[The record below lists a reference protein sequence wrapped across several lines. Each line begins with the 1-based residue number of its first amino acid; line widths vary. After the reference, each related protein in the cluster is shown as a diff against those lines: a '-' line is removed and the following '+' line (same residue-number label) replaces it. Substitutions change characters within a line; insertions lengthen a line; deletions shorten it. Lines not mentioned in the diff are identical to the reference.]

1 MTPTLVVLLF
11 GIATLVLLGAVSVAV
26 LALRNERRVRARLD
40 TAERELFA
48 HEEAMTRLAELTLPR
63 ITEAV
68 AQQVEPVVTAE
79 VPALLQGSPF
89 ARKLAGIAV
98 THAEDLH
105 RIRHDTATAVDRVA
119 EERAVLRVE
128 AAEAAARAQV
138 AADARAATSSAVR
151 AFGTTVVSLGADV
164 GQVVSNA
171 LRENRNDEVYAV
183 LSRIDHTVQQMIRQ
197 AQSYVIVS
205 GGLPGRRWPQ
215 QTVTEVIG
223 GATSRVRDYLR
234 VRAGHCDQVIVSR
247 AVEPLV
253 HTVATLLD
261 NALRYSPPSS
271 FVDISF
277 QQGHHGV
284 TLIIDDAGVRMSQ
297 EQMEEA
303 RQVLSG
309 ERVVDINSLGPSPR
323 VGFPGVAALARR
335 YGFAAYVDGPNIYG
349 GTRAMVFIPTALLV
363 SAADLRRPELEQ
375 PEPDAPELAAEPAA
389 VAAPEP
395 AVAASS
401 VVAPA
406 EPVAAPAVVAA
417 HAATAPEPTA
427 APPPPTAALPGPET
441 TGRHRPPVDAPDH
454 ADTEDYAR
462 TSGGLPKR
470 RRRVVTPLDERAD
483 TGQLPGRPE
492 LAAAWHTGS
501 RHGRA
506 AAEHSTEGQDI
517 R

>member
-1 MTPTLVVLLF
+1 MTPTLAVLLF

-40 TAERELFA
+40 VAERELFA
-48 HEEAMTRLAELTLPR
+48 HEEAMTRLVELTLPR
-63 ITEAV
+63 ISDAV
-68 AQQVEPVVTAE
+68 SRDVEPVVTAE
-79 VPALLQGSPF
+79 VPAPLQGSPF
-89 ARKLAGIAV
+89 AQKLARIAAA
-98 THAEDLH
+98 HAEDLY
-105 RIRHDTATAVDRVA
+105 RLRHDTAADVERAA
-119 EERAVLRVE
+119 EERAVARIEE
-128 AAEAAARAQV
+128 AENAARAQV
-138 AADARAATSSAVR
+138 AAAARAATSSAVR

-234 VRAGHCDQVIVSR
+234 VRTGSCDQVIVSR

-277 QQGHHGV
+277 QEGHHGV

-349 GTRAMVFIPTALLV
+349 GTRAMVFIPAALLV
-363 SAADLRRPELEQ
+363 SAAELRRPELEQ
-375 PEPDAPELAAEPAA
+375 PEPGAPEPAA
-389 VAAPEP
+389 PEPVTPEPAAPEP
-395 AVAASS
+395 A
-401 VVAPA
+401 P
-406 EPVAAPAVVAA
+406 EPVAV
-417 HAATAPEPTA
+417 
-427 APPPPTAALPGPET
+427 ALPEPET
-441 TGRHRPPVDAPDH
+441 TGRHRPPAEAP
-454 ADTEDYAR
+454 AAETSIGDYAR
-462 TSGGLPKR
+462 TTGGLPKR
-470 RRRVVTPLDERAD
+470 RRRGVTPLDERTD
-483 TGQLPGRPE
+483 TAENPGRPE
-492 LAAAWHTGS
+492 LAAAWHSGS
-501 RHGRA
+501 RLGRA
-506 AAEHSTEGQDI
+506 AAEQSTEGQNI

>member
-1 MTPTLVVLLF
+1 MTPTLAVFLF
-11 GIATLVLLGAVSVAV
+11 GIATLVLLGAVTVAV
-26 LALRNERRVRARLD
+26 LALRNERRVRTRLD
-40 TAERELFA
+40 VAERELFA
-48 HEEAMTRLAELTLPR
+48 HEESMTRLVELTLPR
-63 ITEAV
+63 ITDALR
-68 AQQVEPVVTAE
+68 QHSEPVVTAE
-79 VPALLQGSPF
+79 VPALLQDSPF
-89 ARKLAGIAV
+89 AQKLARIAV
-98 THAEDLH
+98 AHADDLRQVQH
-105 RIRHDTATAVDRVA
+105 ETGVAVERVA
-119 EERAVLRVE
+119 EERTAAQVE
-128 AAEAAARAQV
+128 TAEAAARSQV
-138 AADARAATSSAVR
+138 AADARAATNSAVR

-171 LRENRNDEVYAV
+171 LRENRNDEVYAI

-215 QTVTEVIG
+215 QTVTEVVG

-234 VRAGHCDQVIVSR
+234 IRTGNCDQVIVSR

-271 FVDISF
+271 FVDITF
-277 QQGHHGV
+277 QEGHHGV

-309 ERVVDINSLGPSPR
+309 ERAVDINSLGPSPR

-349 GTRAMVFIPTALLV
+349 GTRAMVFIPAALLV
-363 SAADLRRPELEQ
+363 NAADARRI
-375 PEPDAPELAAEPAA
+375 D
-389 VAAPEP
+389 VD
-395 AVAASS
+395 V
-401 VVAPA
+401 
-406 EPVAAPAVVAA
+406 
-417 HAATAPEPTA
+417 PEPTSRRPVSVA
-427 APPPPTAALPGPET
+427 TEDSMT
-441 TGRHRPPVDAPDH
+441 TGKHRPPAVLPAAKVAEPE
-454 ADTEDYAR
+454 ADDYAR
-462 TSGGLPKR
+462 TTGGLPKR
-470 RRRVVTPLDERAD
+470 RRRAVAPLDDRAN
-483 TGQLPGRPE
+483 TAETPGRPE
-492 LAAAWHTGS
+492 LAAAWHSGS

>member
-1 MTPTLVVLLF
+1 MTPTLAVFLF
-11 GIATLVLLGAVSVAV
+11 CIATLVLLGAVTVAV
-26 LALRNERRVRARLD
+26 LALRNERRLRRRLD
-40 TAERELFA
+40 RAERALYA
-48 HEEAMTRLAELTLPR
+48 TEEAMTRLTELTLPR
-63 ITEAV
+63 ISDAV
-68 AQQVEPVVTAE
+68 RQHLEPEITAE
-79 VPALLQGSPF
+79 VPAVLQDSPF
-89 ARKLAGIAV
+89 AQKVARIAL
-98 THAEDLH
+98 THAADLSQL
-105 RIRHDTATAVDRVA
+105 RHETELATEAA
-119 EERAVLRVE
+119 CAERAAAQIE

-138 AADARAATSSAVR
+138 AADARAATNSAVR

-164 GQVVSNA
+164 GQVVSTA

-215 QTVTEVIG
+215 QTVGEVVR

-234 VRAGHCDQVIVSR
+234 VQVGHCEQVVVSR

-303 RQVLSG
+303 RQILSG
-309 ERVVDINSLGPSPR
+309 ERAVDINTLGPSPR

-349 GTRAMVFIPTALLV
+349 GTRAMVFIPAALLV
-363 SAADLRRPELEQ
+363 ATTEPVAPEPEL
-375 PEPDAPELAAEPAA
+375 PAAEP
-389 VAAPEP
+389 P
-395 AVAASS
+395 ARELL
-401 VVAPA
+401 PA
-406 EPVAAPAVVAA
+406 EPVAA
-417 HAATAPEPTA
+417 
-427 APPPPTAALPGPET
+427 ET
-441 TGRHRPPVDAPDH
+441 TGRHRPAIALAEPDPDP
-454 ADTEDYAR
+454 AEFDR
-462 TSGGLPKR
+462 TTGGLPKR
-470 RRRVVTPLDERAD
+470 RRRQVAPADDRAD
-483 TGQLPGRPE
+483 TAEQPGRPE
-492 LAAAWHTGS
+492 LAAAWHSGS

-506 AAEHSTEGQDI
+506 AAAHSTEGQDI

>member
-1 MTPTLVVLLF
+1 MTPTLAVLLF

-40 TAERELFA
+40 VAERELFA
-48 HEEAMTRLAELTLPR
+48 HEEAMTRLVELTLPR
-63 ITEAV
+63 ISDAV
-68 AQQVEPVVTAE
+68 RRDLEPVVTAE
-79 VPALLQGSPF
+79 VPAPLQGSPF
-89 ARKLAGIAV
+89 AQKLARIAAA
-98 THAEDLH
+98 HAEDLH
-105 RIRHDTATAVDRVA
+105 RLRHDTAADVEQAA
-119 EERAVLRVE
+119 EERTVALIE
-128 AAEAAARAQV
+128 AAETAARAQV

-215 QTVTEVIG
+215 QTVTEVVG

-234 VRAGHCDQVIVSR
+234 VRAGSCDQVIVSR

-277 QQGHHGV
+277 QEGHHGV

-349 GTRAMVFIPTALLV
+349 GTRAMVFIPAALLV
-363 SAADLRRPELEQ
+363 SAAELRRPELEQ
-375 PEPDAPELAAEPAA
+375 PAPSAPEPAQAEPAA
-389 VAAPEP
+389 PVAPPEPAPEP
-395 AVAASS
+395 VALSL
-401 VVAPA
+401 
-406 EPVAAPAVVAA
+406 
-417 HAATAPEPTA
+417 PE
-427 APPPPTAALPGPET
+427 PET
-441 TGRHRPPVDAPDH
+441 TGRHRPPAEAP
-454 ADTEDYAR
+454 AAETSTEDYAR
-462 TSGGLPKR
+462 TTGGLPKR
-470 RRRVVTPLDERAD
+470 RRRGVTPLDERTD
-483 TGQLPGRPE
+483 TAENPGRPE
-492 LAAAWHTGS
+492 LAAAWHSGS
-501 RHGRA
+501 RLGRA
-506 AAEHSTEGQDI
+506 AAEQSTEGQDI

>member
-1 MTPTLVVLLF
+1 MTPTLAVLLF

-40 TAERELFA
+40 VAERELFA
-48 HEEAMTRLAELTLPR
+48 HEEAMTRLVELTLPR
-63 ITEAV
+63 ISDAV
-68 AQQVEPVVTAE
+68 RRDVEPVVTAE
-79 VPALLQGSPF
+79 VPAPLQGSPF
-89 ARKLAGIAV
+89 AQKLARIAAA
-98 THAEDLH
+98 HAEDLY
-105 RIRHDTATAVDRVA
+105 RLRHDTAAEVERAA
-119 EERAVLRVE
+119 EERTVALVE
-128 AAEAAARAQV
+128 SAETAARAQV

-234 VRAGHCDQVIVSR
+234 VRTGSCDQVIVSR

-277 QQGHHGV
+277 QEGHHGV

-349 GTRAMVFIPTALLV
+349 GTRAMVFIPAALLV
-363 SAADLRRPELEQ
+363 SAAELRRPELEQ
-375 PEPDAPELAAEPAA
+375 PEPEPEPATPEPAA
-389 VAAPEP
+389 PVAAPEP
-395 AVAASS
+395 A
-401 VVAPA
+401 P
-406 EPVAAPAVVAA
+406 EPVAV
-417 HAATAPEPTA
+417 
-427 APPPPTAALPGPET
+427 ALPEPET
-441 TGRHRPPVDAPDH
+441 TGRHRPPAEAP
-454 ADTEDYAR
+454 AAETSIGDYAR
-462 TSGGLPKR
+462 TTGGLPKR
-470 RRRVVTPLDERAD
+470 RRRGVTPLDERTD
-483 TGQLPGRPE
+483 TAENPGRPE
-492 LAAAWHTGS
+492 LAAAWHSGS
-501 RHGRA
+501 RLGRA
-506 AAEHSTEGQDI
+506 AAEQSTEGQDI